1 MIALMNR
8 LLFLCLALLPGLA
21 LAKPIVV
28 GVHSHTP
35 PFEWRQNG
43 IDTGMHVDLALR
55 IGRRLGQ
62 DVQIRRHNF
71 QTLLNKLERHEI
83 DLVVAVSPV
92 DRRRQLPQSDP
103 IFTTFAKAY
112 SLPSQPYITDWA
124 QLAGMRIAVKVGSF
138 VDVFLA
144 DKDWPFEIVPV
155 DLYETGFRR
164 LQAGQVDLVIAEQYV
179 ARRLQPKYDRVHS
192 ASDPLIYGSFNF
204 ISYAGNDA
212 LIAEINQQL
221 RQMKISGEYDRLLNQ
236 WLGIGREKV
245 DLEATQSRY
254 TQAAYAVAIISLL
267 GMIVTW
273 RMSRGLK
280 KRDSELRNELVHRRK
295 AENGYA
301 LLSRQFQSVLDGLP
315 HGIGLYDGQRNRLW
329 GNDKAQAFLSVK
341 HQLVNA
347 NGPLDLDAAIVAV
360 LKSGAASVEH
370 YQDDQGRHWELRCH
384 PLLQRQVVVMGLDIT
399 EQVLLR
405 QENDKAS
412 RLASLGELSA
422 GVAHEI
428 NNPTGLI
435 LQQVALLA
443 DALPDLKPACD
454 AYEQDDPFWEVAGL
468 PPQRALSELQHCHES
483 IHDSARRISTIVSD
497 LKRYAQPD
505 HEHVTQAISLNAVVE
520 TALRLTTNQHKA
532 FQLTTEL
539 CPTLPM
545 IQAQQQAMEQVL
557 INLLQ
562 NACHALPTEGGQL
575 WIRTGSVDDRP
586 FLEVEDNGHGMS
598 PEIRDRI
605 IEPFFTT
612 RRAEGGTGLG
622 MAVCAR
628 ILAEHQAQMNID
640 STPGQ
645 GTRIRILFP
654 PEKLA

>member
-1 MIALMNR
+1 MNR
-8 LLFLCLALLPGLA
+8 LLFFCLALLPA
-21 LAKPIVV
+21 LAHAEPIVL

-43 IDTGMHVDLALR
+43 IDTGLHVDLSHRLA
-55 IGRRLGQ
+55 RRLGQ
-62 DVQIRRHNF
+62 DLQIRRHTF
-71 QTLLNKLERHEI
+71 QTLLDKLERQEI

-92 DRRRQLPQSDP
+92 DRRRNLPQSDP

-112 SLPSQPYITDWA
+112 SLPSQPYITDWS
-124 QLAGMRIAVKVGSF
+124 QLAGMRIAVKTGSF
-138 VDVFLA
+138 VDVFLR

-164 LQAGQVDLVIAEQYV
+164 LQAGLVDLVIAEQYV

-204 ISYAGNDA
+204 ISYEGNEA
-212 LIAEINQQL
+212 LIDEINLQL

-236 WLGIGREKV
+236 WLGVGREKV
-245 DLEATQSRY
+245 DLEATQDRY
-254 TQAAYAVAIISLL
+254 AVAAYAVAIISLL
-267 GMIVTW
+267 GMVVTW

-280 KRDSELRNELVHRRK
+280 ARDSELRKELVQRRK

-329 GNDKAQAFLSVK
+329 GNDKAKAFLSVK
-341 HQLVNA
+341 HQLTNA
-347 NGPLDLDAAIVAV
+347 RGPLDLDAGILEVM
-360 LKSGAASVEH
+360 KHGEPSVDH
-370 YQDDQGRHWELRCH
+370 YQDDQGRFWEIRFQ
-384 PLLQRQVVVMGLDIT
+384 PLMQRQVVVMGLDIT
-399 EQVLLR
+399 EQVRLR
-405 QENDKAS
+405 QENEKAS

-443 DALPDLKPACD
+443 DALPDLAQACE
-454 AYEQDDPFWEVAGL
+454 AYEQEDPFWQIAGL
-468 PPQRALSELQHCHES
+468 SPQRGLSELHHCQES
-483 IHDSARRISTIVSD
+483 IQDSARRISTIVSD

-505 HEHVTQAISLNAVVE
+505 HDHVTQEVCLNDVVE

-532 FQLTTEL
+532 FELRTEL
-539 CPTLPM
+539 YDALPT

-562 NACHALPTEGGQL
+562 NACHALPAEHGQL
-575 WIRTGSVDDRP
+575 CVRTGLIGSQP
-586 FLEVEDNGHGMS
+586 FIDVEDNGHGMS
-598 PEIRDRI
+598 PEIRERI
-605 IEPFFTT
+605 TEPFFTT

-628 ILAEHQAQMNID
+628 ILAEHNAQMNID
-640 STPGQ
+640 SVPGQ
-645 GTRIRILFP
+645 GTRIRILFA
-654 PEKLA
+654 PEALA

>member
-1 MIALMNR
+1 MNR
-8 LLFLCLALLPGLA
+8 LLFLLLALLPGLA
-21 LAKPIVV
+21 LAKPIIV

-43 IDTGMHVDLALR
+43 IDTGLHVDLALR
-55 IGRRLGQ
+55 LGRRLGE

-71 QTLLNKLERHEI
+71 QTLLDKLDQHEI
-83 DLVVAVSPV
+83 DLMVAVSPV
-92 DRRRQLPQSDP
+92 DRRRSHPQSDP

-138 VDVFLA
+138 VDVFLK
-144 DKDWPFEIVPV
+144 DKDWPFEVVPV

-204 ISYAGNDA
+204 ISYAGNEA
-212 LIAEINQQL
+212 LIADINQQL

-245 DLEATQSRY
+245 DLEATQDRY

-280 KRDSELRNELVHRRK
+280 ARDSELRNELVQRRK

-301 LLSRQFQSVLDGLP
+301 MLSRQFQSVLDGLP
-315 HGIGLYDGQRNRLW
+315 HGIGLYDAQRNRLW
-329 GNDKAQAFLSVK
+329 GNDRAKAFLSVK
-341 HQLVNA
+341 HQLSNA
-347 NGPLDLDAAIVAV
+347 RGPLDLDAAIIDV
-360 LKSGAASVEH
+360 LKHGTPSVEQ
-370 YQDDQGRHWELRCH
+370 YQDGQGRHWEIRCH
-384 PLLQRQVVVMGLDIT
+384 PLLQKQVVVMGLDIT
-399 EQVLLR
+399 EQVQLR
-405 QENDKAS
+405 HENEKAS

-443 DALPDLKPACD
+443 DALPDIALACD
-454 AYEQDDPFWEVAGL
+454 AYEQEDPFWQIAGL
-468 PPQRALSELQHCHES
+468 PPQRALEELNHCQDS

-497 LKRYAQPD
+497 LKRYAQGD
-505 HEHVTQAISLNAVVE
+505 DEHLTQPISLNRVVA

-532 FQLTTEL
+532 FELTTEL
-539 CPTLPM
+539 HEPLPM
-545 IQAQQQAMEQVL
+545 IAAQQQAMEQVL
-557 INLLQ
+557 INLIQ
-562 NACHALPTEGGQL
+562 NACLALPTAGGQL
-575 WIRTGSVDDRP
+575 CIRTGITDGQAY
-586 FLEVEDNGHGMS
+586 LEVEDNGHGMTA
-598 PEIRDRI
+598 EVQERLT
-605 IEPFFTT
+605 EPFFTT

-628 ILAEHQAQMNID
+628 ILTEHHARMTID
-640 STPGQ
+640 SAPGQ
-645 GTRIRILFP
+645 GTRIRILFAQ
-654 PEKLA
+654 EALA